1 MSDFQGARPLISVVI
16 PTYRRWDRLQLTLA
30 ALEAQT
36 CPHEW
41 FEVIV
46 SDDGSGDGTV
56 EQVRAYAMRSRLRI
70 TVVTGPNGGP
80 SAARNRGIH
89 SCQGTWIAM
98 TDDDCVPEPEW
109 LAKHLAFIEAH
120 PEVGGV
126 GGQVIGYTT
135 GIISRYVDWSKV
147 MLPHIGRDGRAS
159 YLVTAN
165 ALFKRELVER
175 LGGFDETYKWPG
187 GEDPDL
193 SFRAAAIGAILLYD
207 PTPVVRHMHRE
218 TVRGTYRMFWHHGL
232 GLGALQVIKGKHL
245 ARSFRFV
252 LKNQLIPGVKR
263 AFIERPFREAL
274 VFAYLECVR
283 HWAFRRGVL
292 AYSGLVG
299 TGTTS
304 AN

>member
-1 MSDFQGARPLISVVI
+1 MAVANVIVSVVI

-36 CPHEW
+36 YPTDR
-41 FEVIV
+41 FEVVI
-46 SDDGSGDGTV
+46 SDDGSGDGTE
-56 EQVRAYAMRSRLRI
+56 EQVRSYAMRSRLGI
-70 TVVTGPNGGP
+70 SVVSGPNGGP
-80 SAARNRGIH
+80 SAARNRGIS
-89 SCQGTWIAM
+89 SCRGEWIAM

-109 LAKHLAFIEAH
+109 LAKHVAFIEAH
-120 PEVGGV
+120 PEVGGA
-126 GGQVIGYTT
+126 GGRVVGYTN
-135 GIISRYVDWSKV
+135 GIISRYVDWTKV
-147 MLPHIGRDGRAS
+147 MLPPIGRDGRAI

-165 ALFKRELVER
+165 AVFKRELVER
-175 LGGFDETYKWPG
+175 LGGFDEAYKWPG

-193 SFRAAAIGAILLYD
+193 SFRATAMGAILLYD
-207 PTPVVRHMHRE
+207 PQPVVRHMHRE

-245 ARSFRFV
+245 AQSFRSV

-263 AFIERPFREAL
+263 AFKERPFREAL
-274 VFAYLECVR
+274 VFSYLECVR
-283 HWAFRRGVL
+283 HWAFRQGVL
-292 AYSGLVG
+292 AYSDLVG